1 MAFLDAIASF
11 APIATIASGVIG
23 AIGANQ
29 AAGAQSD
36 AINRAAGLT
45 QAQFDQIRA
54 DAAPFRL
61 ASQSAIERLLAEN
74 IGPLEETPGFLFA
87 RQQGENAINR
97 TASARGKL
105 LSGQTIRD
113 FGRFNQNLAQQ
124 HGANRNNILST
135 IAGFGPVTTNTTAQ
149 AGTQAG
155 GTLANL
161 ALQGGNA
168 TASSFLGP
176 IAAGNNVLE
185 QLVTQ
190 AALSGAFN

>member
-1 MAFLDAIASF
+1 MGFLDVVADF
-11 APIATIASGVIG
+11 APIATIVSGAIG

-29 AAGAQSD
+29 AAGAQTD

-54 DAAPFRL
+54 DAEPFRL
-61 ASQSAIERLLAEN
+61 AAQSAIERLLAEN
-74 IGPLEETPGFLFA
+74 IGPLQESPDFQFA
-87 RQQGENAINR
+87 QQQGENAINR

-105 LSGQTIRD
+105 LSGQTLRD
-113 FGRFNQNLAQQ
+113 FADFNQRLAGRFA
-124 HGANRNNILST
+124 GDRRNVLST
-135 IAGFGPVTTNTTAQ
+135 IAGFGPVTTSTTAQ

-161 ALQGGNA
+161 ALQRGDA

-185 QLVTQ
+185 QLVSQ